1 MDDVGWR
8 RGPLLRLPPLV
19 RAFCSYFGRTRDPYL
34 VPVLLLRGEIE
45 GEIEAVTDRLFAEV
59 EEDLEQVVAQGE
71 LELELEHGADV
82 VTFDYDTRLLLPALL
97 TLGRIHELAGDMPVL
112 RRFRDVDEDLVAR
125 GRETTEHIVR
135 ALLDGDMRDAINDR
149 EYEDFETTVR
159 PRDRAAELA
168 QSTLQAGVE
177 DWFDD
182 PDTPGAVETHYLH
195 AVGLSETHQERD
207 REYRDLLERYH
218 ETREVGADR
227 DRRGTLDDTP
237 ASGSA
242 AAVADLDDLDDVDD
256 LAEREGDRATIA
268 DRIRDRYKHAEPI
281 ETPALFADELDLPYF
296 ATQYERVGVLYEGML
311 DMYEVDVGVSLGDAF
326 KRSVVLMVIAAQI
339 GLDDVDDYPEDRR
352 EQLTPV
358 TAELALEGPTGMET
372 VREIV
377 LSYTDRAA
385 DYSSN
390 HLTGMAIEYIRQDA
404 LDRIDALDPTETSD
418 SAGERPDSAN
428 ARLVESEQDETAA
441 PARSHERSDEMD
453 TEQRSGGGRS

>member
-1 MDDVGWR
+1 MDDAGWR
-8 RGPLLRLPPLV
+8 RWPLSRLSPLV

-34 VPVLLLRGEIE
+34 VPILLLRGEVE

-59 EEDLEQVVAQGE
+59 EEQLEQAVAEG
-71 LELELEHGADV
+71 ELELEHGADV

-97 TLGRIHELAGDMPVL
+97 TLGRIHELAGDMPLL
-112 RRFRDVDEDLVAR
+112 RSFRDVDEDLVAR

-135 ALLDGDMRDAINDR
+135 ALLDGDMRDALNDE

-168 QSTLQAGVE
+168 QATLQAGVE
-177 DWFDD
+177 AWFDD

-195 AVGLSETHQERD
+195 AVGLSENHQERD
-207 REYRDLLERYH
+207 RDYRALLERYH
-218 ETREVGADR
+218 EIRGDGADR
-227 DRRGTLDDTP
+227 ARRETLTNTQ
-237 ASGSA
+237 AGGSA
-242 AAVADLDDLDDVDD
+242 AADPAG
-256 LAEREGDRATIA
+256 REGERATIA
-268 DRIRDRYKHAEPI
+268 DRIRDRYKYAEPI

-311 DMYEVDVGVSLGDAF
+311 DMYEVDLGVSLGEAF

-339 GLDDVDDYPEDRR
+339 GLDDVDDYPQDRR

-358 TAELALEGPTGMET
+358 TAELALEGPDGMET

-404 LDRIDALDPTETSD
+404 LDRIATLDPETRD
-418 SAGERPDSAN
+418 
-428 ARLVESEQDETAA
+428 DE
-441 PARSHERSDEMD
+441 
-453 TEQRSGGGRS
+453 G